1 MSGLF
6 TDVAVKRQYTLWMM
20 VRCTAAL
27 KSARA
32 GQQESVVREAGLG
45 LELVLIQV
53 LVISESLTNTS
64 TASVF
69 YWISAV
75 RINEYILIENTKI
88 KNMHAL

>member
-1 MSGLF
+1 M
-6 TDVAVKRQYTLWMM
+6 
-20 VRCTAAL
+20 
-27 KSARA
+27 
-32 GQQESVVREAGLG
+32 REAGLG